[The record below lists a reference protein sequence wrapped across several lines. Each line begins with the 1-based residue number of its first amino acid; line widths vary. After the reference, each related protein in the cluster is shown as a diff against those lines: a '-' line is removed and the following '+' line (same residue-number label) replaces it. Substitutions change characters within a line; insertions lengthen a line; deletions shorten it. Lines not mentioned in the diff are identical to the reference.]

1 MVLKFSSILLVV
13 SLILSGCGK
22 SANQENIEKR
32 EKQIQLKEQQLKAFE
47 QQLKLKEQ
55 NLLSRE
61 QQLDSLKIQSDT
73 VGVYNPKLIG
83 NWMVNMQCIETTCE
97 GSAIGDTKTEQWN
110 IAYKN
115 NKVVVS
121 ASSNKKVIRVYTG
134 LYKENTLE
142 LKAHP
147 SDLET
152 EMSAVLT
159 PHSSTEN
166 LMEGRRIINHSGKC
180 KIVYALKAEKL

>member
-13 SLILSGCGK
+13 SIILSGCGK
-22 SANQENIEKR
+22 SANQKNIEKR
-32 EKQIQLKEQQLKAFE
+32 EKEIQQKEQQLKAFE

-61 QQLDSLKIQSDT
+61 KQLDSLKTKADT
-73 VGVYNPKLIG
+73 IGVYNPKLVG
-83 NWMVNMQCIETTCE
+83 NWRVNMQCIETTCE

-110 IAYKN
+110 ISYNN
-115 NKVVVS
+115 NKVV
-121 ASSNKKVIRVYTG
+121 ANALSNKKIIRVYTG
-134 LYKENTLE
+134 LFKENTLE
-142 LKAHP
+142 LKAQP
-147 SDLET
+147 TDLET
-152 EMSAVLT
+152 EMNVVLT

-180 KIVYALKAEKL
+180 KIVYALKAEKI